1 MADILW
7 ELVDLGYNV
16 AVLFT
21 WFFLIAFLYNLSA
34 SINKPDKSR
43 AQLSF
48 IMMAS
53 YTASLLMD
61 PLVAT
66 PHLNYFYYDAV
77 TLLVLLLWRNF
88 TKQTILTSF
97 YYLIIGLSCNACLF
111 LGMHYDIVIQG
122 TLYYWWFWTVYT
134 FGMYFSDFTMALVL
148 IINKD
153 ILGLIKLKR
162 ALFNRNELHAMAKK

>member
-88 TKQTILTSF
+88 TKQTIPTSF

-148 IINKD
+148 IINRD
-153 ILGLIKLKR
+153 FLGLLRLRKYLL
-162 ALFNRNELHAMAKK
+162 LFYRDAKGVS

>member
-53 YTASLLMD
+53 YTASLLMG
-61 PLVAT
+61 PLIAT

-77 TLLVLLLWRNF
+77 TLLILLLWRNF
-88 TKQTILTSF
+88 TNQTIPTSF
-97 YYLIIGLSCNACLF
+97 YYLIVGLSCNACLF

-122 TLYYWWFWTVYT
+122 TLYYWWFWAVYI

-153 ILGLIKLKR
+153 ILGLVKLKR